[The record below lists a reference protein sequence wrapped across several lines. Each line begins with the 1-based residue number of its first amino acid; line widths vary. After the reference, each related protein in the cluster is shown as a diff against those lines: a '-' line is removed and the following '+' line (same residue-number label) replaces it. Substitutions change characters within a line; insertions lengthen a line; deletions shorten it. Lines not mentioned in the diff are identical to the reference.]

1 LAQLLIDND
10 ILAEE
15 FFEDSMLIGVQCGS
29 EPHQFIWMV
38 NRKFAYD
45 FRYQAGSEIEFKKR
59 GRNFK
64 YPIFSCS
71 EPHTDLQHLIYANR
85 HDGEYLL
92 PELKHFDFLWLMKG
106 ELKDIMLPEMLL
118 SELKTLDLVQMVT
131 ILSNDKIINKTRLV
145 L

>member
-1 LAQLLIDND
+1 
-10 ILAEE
+10 
-15 FFEDSMLIGVQCGS
+15 
-29 EPHQFIWMV
+29 
-38 NRKFAYD
+38 
-45 FRYQAGSEIEFKKR
+45 
-59 GRNFK
+59 
-64 YPIFSCS
+64 
-71 EPHTDLQHLIYANR
+71 LIYANR

-118 SELKTLDLVQMVT
+118 SELKTLDQVQMVT